1 MLSGALHLT
10 EGQSVPRNVWAALP
24 ELGRSHDVAD
34 VSQTTTQQDVHQ
46 RLHERERARLS
57 LVTDASSIDAVGVVL
72 PVACNAGDSCATSE
86 LRRRN

>member
-1 MLSGALHLT
+1 MLSGALHPT
-10 EGQSVPRNVWAALP
+10 EGQPVPRNVWAALLK
-24 ELGRSHDVAD
+24 LGRSHDVAD

-57 LVTDASSIDAVGVVL
+57 LAAAASSIDALGIVL
-72 PVACNAGDSCATSE
+72 PVARNAGDSCATSE